1 MEFGGYN
8 YELNIEAIL
17 RDEEADPEFSFFA
30 MMERMGT
37 RVRLTDVIRLCEY
50 VSSSYEEM
58 FKERGVTFGDLP
70 QIVEGCIEEAGFRSA
85 EHGQA

>member
-1 MEFGGYN
+1 MEYRGRTFA
-8 YELNIEAIL
+8 LNIDEIV
-17 RDEEADPEFSFFA
+17 RDEAADPEFSFFT
-30 MMERMGT
+30 MMEKMGT
-37 RVRLTDVIRLCEY
+37 RVRLSDVIRLCEY

-70 QIVEGCIEEAGFRSA
+70 QILEGCIEEAGFRSA

>member
-1 MEFGGYN
+1 MEFGGYH

-17 RDEEADPEFSFFA
+17 RDEEADPEFSFFT
-30 MMERMGT
+30 MMEKMGE
-37 RVRLTDVIRLCEY
+37 RIRLTDIIRVCEY

-58 FKERGVTFGDLP
+58 FKEGGLTLDDLP
-70 QIVEGCIEEAGFRSA
+70 KIVEGCIEEAGFRSA